1 MLISEYSN
9 DLIRFWHFIR
19 TTESLVNQQEYSN
32 EMQWLVSCLSFVGL
46 NVNNVQRIWLQ
57 HWLWAD
63 NLGGGRECDHT
74 LSYLHS
80 VRGNTEYCKDCQIN
94 EQFGSLHLK
103 FLATFMDNY
112 NLFWFLIDSK
122 KMTFSKSLKGGRQ
135 SIKICHLLNG
145 E

>member
-1 MLISEYSN
+1 MSSVYGYNIDCGPITLEGGESV
-9 DLIRFWHFIR
+9 
-19 TTESLVNQQEYSN
+19 TTP
-32 EMQWLVSCLSFVGL
+32 
-46 NVNNVQRIWLQ
+46 
-57 HWLWAD
+57 
-63 NLGGGRECDHT
+63 

-80 VRGNTEYCKDCQIN
+80 VRGNTQYCKDCQIN

-135 SIKICHLLNG
+135 SIKKCYLLNG